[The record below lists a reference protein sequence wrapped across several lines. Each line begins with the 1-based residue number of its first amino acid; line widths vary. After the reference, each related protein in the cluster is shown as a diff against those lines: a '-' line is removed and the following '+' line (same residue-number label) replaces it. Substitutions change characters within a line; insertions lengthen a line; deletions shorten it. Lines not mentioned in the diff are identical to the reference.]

1 MKYRVETCTGSLPGS
16 DTEANVFV
24 NLFGER
30 GDMGKRLL
38 FRSNNDTKFAEGQVL
53 DTVLVF

>member
-1 MKYRVETCTGSLPGS
+1 MKYRVETYTGSLPGS

-38 FRSNNDTKFAEGQVL
+38 FRSNNDIKFAEGQVPDRVL
-53 DTVLVF
+53 D